1 MYQNQWFLS
10 LFPSKRQFMLA
21 LLFEIPSGGLIKA
34 VFRESVGR
42 TTAVWKRRQTVH
54 SGVAG
59 WVYYGIRVKKP
70 REKDY
75 LLAVRFTRQRPHR
88 TAKCSTSLWVY
99 VIFLGW
105 GGKHLFFF
113 ETLQASL
120 SKSLLSQMIV
130 FVYEITEASSAPK
143 PHEACFNCALQ
154 QWTIKSLPPKLQ
166 IPGEDKFS
174 ATMGSWHAFLQMS
187 SK

>member
-59 WVYYGIRVKKP
+59 WVYYGIRVKKTKRKGLFTCSKVHETASPQDSKVFYKSVGLCNIP
-70 REKDY
+70 R
-75 LLAVRFTRQRPHR
+75 V
-88 TAKCSTSLWVY
+88 
-99 VIFLGW
+99 
-105 GGKHLFFF
+105 GGKHLFWF

>member
-59 WVYYGIRVKKP
+59 WVYYGIRVKKTKRKGLFTCSKVHETASPQDSKVFYKSVGLCNIP
-70 REKDY
+70 RVGGE
-75 LLAVRFTRQRPHR
+75 AF
-88 TAKCSTSLWVY
+88 
-99 VIFLGW
+99 IFLW
-105 GGKHLFFF
+105 NSASFSFKIP
-113 ETLQASL
+113 TLTNDSL
-120 SKSLLSQMIV
+120 CIWNNRSFKCPKAPWSV
-130 FVYEITEASSAPK
+130 FQLCPSAVNYKITATQTSDS
-143 PHEACFNCALQ
+143 
-154 QWTIKSLPPKLQ
+154 WRGQ
-166 IPGEDKFS
+166 I
-174 ATMGSWHAFLQMS
+174 
-187 SK
+187 